1 MQFVSRIVYF
11 FHCYDN
17 ISETDGLDGVENR
30 GGGSMTKEDRI
41 GRDGMIKKKENRD
54 REKEELLDASI
65 DVGTISHSYT
75 FWSYPPAKSIDDR

>member
-1 MQFVSRIVYF
+1 
-11 FHCYDN
+11 
-17 ISETDGLDGVENR
+17 
-30 GGGSMTKEDRI
+30 MTKEGRI
-41 GRDGMIKKKENRD
+41 GRDRMIKKKENRD